1 MEITTRQEL
10 RAATIRLRTP
20 VGNLK
25 TEMGRA
31 YGEIAALLGK
41 QRTGPSGSPFA
52 IFYNMDMNDLDVE
65 MGFPVAK
72 EIRAEGRMK
81 PGVLPGGRTAV
92 ALHKGPYESSKSTYE
107 ALMGLIQQNNAQA
120 QGLCYEVYRNDPQTT
135 KPEDLL
141 TEIGF
146 PLVE

>member
-1 MEITTRQEL
+1 MEITTKKEL
-10 RAATIRLRTP
+10 RTAAIRLKTP

-25 TEMGRA
+25 AEMGRA
-31 YGEIAALLGK
+31 YGEVAGLLGK
-41 QRTGPSGSPFA
+41 QRTGPAGSPFA
-52 IFYNMDMNDLDVE
+52 IYHNMDMNDLDVE
-65 MGFPVAK
+65 MGFPVSR
-72 EIRAEGRMK
+72 EIRGEGRMK

-92 ALHKGPYESSKSTYE
+92 AEHRGPYDTAESTYK
-107 ALMGLIQQNNAQA
+107 ALMAFIQQNKAEA

-146 PLVE
+146 PLKD